1 MVQYQT
7 FDLQDSYQLNSRLYD
22 LIHKNLTEPV
32 KASLD
37 GAFRTEFD
45 LHRKAFFKEDGFED
59 LYFLLDWIC
68 SVMPKAAYQFTQGGD
83 ESTRGDSATFDS
95 SAFQICS
102 CWGIHYNKGQGVVKH
117 NHFPCSISFSYCLTA
132 PENSSPLILEDKI
145 IDPVPGRVIFFPG
158 HQYHS
163 VPPNGSDGRCM
174 IVGNVL
180 YLPEGGST
188 ISKN

>member
-1 MVQYQT
+1 MAEYIT
-7 FDLQDSYQLNSRLYD
+7 FDFLDSSKLNSRLYN
-22 LIHKNLTEPV
+22 LIYKNLLTHV
-32 KASLD
+32 KSPLD
-37 GAFRTEFD
+37 GGLRTDYD
-45 LHRKAFFKEDGFED
+45 LHKRALFKEDGFED

-83 ESTRGDSATFDS
+83 ESTRGDSARFDS
-95 SAFQICS
+95 NAFQICS

-117 NHFPCSISFSYCLTA
+117 NHFPCVISFAYCLTA

-158 HQYHS
+158 NQYHS

-174 IVGNVL
+174 IAGNVL
-180 YLPEGGST
+180 YLPEGGSI